1 MPFEETV
8 FRAAAPVRADV
19 MASVSGARADTLVLT
34 LSITEKCANDLGIG
48 DKDKLRILI
57 GSGVDQ
63 GKLRLIRDSAGRG
76 TARKIGRGGG
86 VLVIHCGNHAS
97 FDKPREKSACP
108 SFQRNEKAKAIDI
121 VLPNEW
127 PEKPFRKPGG
137 GKAKDKR
144 DSTATPVT
152 ADPEELPGIK
162 LRGASIA
169 VWEKD
174 EIPGVKS
181 RGEPE
186 RPAPCA
192 DEIAAKSLAPVT
204 YNGLTVSFARNAE
217 KVTLGKKSI
226 DVTARQALAIA
237 RLANKMG
244 TPVGRSW
251 LMNEVFPG
259 KSAAEVHKDFDLMI
273 RDIVAAVPPLGL
285 LLVQQSAP
293 GGGTTYSLMRRRQ

>member
-8 FRAAAPVRADV
+8 FRAAASVRADV
-19 MASVSGARADTLVLT
+19 MASISGARADTLALT
-34 LSITEKCANDLGIG
+34 LSITEKCASELGIG
-48 DKDKLRILI
+48 DKDKLRVLI
-57 GSGVDQ
+57 GSGADQ

-76 TARKIGRGGG
+76 TAHKIGRGG

-97 FDKPREKSACP
+97 FDKPREKSTCP

-137 GKAKDKR
+137 GKAKNAQVR
-144 DSTATPVT
+144 STT
-152 ADPEELPGIK
+152 AAAAEAEELPGFK
-162 LRGASIA
+162 LRGAPIA
-169 VWEKD
+169 ACEKD

-181 RGEPE
+181 ISTPSGT
-186 RPAPCA
+186 A
-192 DEIAAKSLAPVT
+192 T
-204 YNGLTVSFARNAE
+204 YNGLSVSFVRNAE
-217 KVTLGKKSI
+217 KVTVGKKSI

-259 KSAAEVHKDFDLMI
+259 KSAAEAHKDFDLMI

-293 GGGTTYSLMRRRQ
+293 GGGTTYSLMKRRQ